1 MGTHQDNGFRDT
13 ERCCTYHNT
22 ACDCS
27 DTARAC
33 VDGLQRPWWHG
44 WLGRSFQYGLPVRLE
59 RAWRTRRRDE
69 LKTLHRCF
77 TSASAYAR
85 SIRHGNASA
94 KHHHPVWQTPAK
106 HLPHCIIANLSVRPP
121 ECFQTVDQELE
132 ELLSQVEWMKC

>member
-1 MGTHQDNGFRDT
+1 MGTYQDNGFRDT

-69 LKTLHRCF
+69 FKDV
-77 TSASAYAR
+77 TSMFHLC
-85 SIRHGNASA
+85 IRLRALNPA
-94 KHHHPVWQTPAK
+94 WQRVSQAPPSCVATPAK
-106 HLPHCIIANLSVRPP
+106 HLPHCIYSKL
-121 ECFQTVDQELE
+121 ECM
-132 ELLSQVEWMKC
+132 SS